1 MKEMR
6 GIHKFTWR
14 MPSAARCVALAV
26 GILATTGAWATDY
39 YKWKDSAASGN
50 WNDYA
55 NWQYSSDGETYA
67 DATSGQYPSS
77 KDAVVS
83 IPASVTAETL
93 TITGSSSYTGTL
105 TIERDVTLT
114 GSFKPGTING
124 SSTLTLSSV
133 TFDGV
138 GSGKTI
144 NTPVIVVGTL
154 SNTSND
160 TLTYTNTVT
169 GESTAS
175 IKASSSNNYAGDKFT
190 GDMSGFRGEIV
201 GSWRN
206 NGNRDYTK
214 IGSVNSSSAN
224 AVWSLGGNGNY
235 MDSVI
240 TQNGTYYFGALSS
253 YNLGFS
259 LSGRTDTALVIGSR
273 TDVIS
278 ELYINP
284 SYAGT
289 RSIIKK
295 VGDGE
300 MKLNAAVSNLQV
312 TAGCVTF
319 YGDYLPQE
327 ITMSGTGC
335 LTLND
340 YFTPNYMTRV
350 TYENDSTLRAFAVE
364 TGSTAKFEDEDFS
377 GATGGFTKRGGGTL
391 EFAVTPAWTG
401 ATTVESGIL
410 IVPADADLTLAS
422 STASVSMGDGRLLLY
437 NESEAYVWTGGG
449 LRDSNGFYLWN
460 SASNWGRTDEDYPN
474 SSAAVTI
481 IPAGT
486 DSLVITNASTST
498 YCHSG
503 ILTLVR
509 DVTIGGYFYIDSIS
523 GEGTLTLDSARIR
536 KGSNGYIYTD
546 LVANNAVTFD
556 MNKESVSLTIY
567 GALSGSGTI
576 SHTEWGNGGIGG
588 FVFYGDQSGFTGT
601 YTGAWRNS
609 GDRDGTKFWT
619 GARGSADAKW
629 QVGNNNSGGAYR
641 DSNTTYCFGQL
652 VAQKSDSDNGNVFY
666 AAPGTGIVIE
676 VGAIKDGT
684 SKLCGK
690 LYDNSNTL
698 RKVGDSTMYLRLLE
712 TKGTIECKEG
722 KTYLKGSNLP
732 AALKLTGKDAE
743 LYVISTLDASSLVE
757 SGLSAYTVEKSTE
770 TETVSSVE
778 YYKYTLTAD
787 TSSAVAYVGAT
798 EEERTYYNTIAEAIA
813 DAEDGATI
821 VVTGDGGDIVIPA
834 GRALSFTTAGG
845 GTITSVTG
853 ADGIAVEMND
863 GVYTYAC
870 PMLFTAN
877 NSITGAY
884 TLDGSYYAATDI
896 FVPKET
902 VGAVGTLNIGSGA
915 SLRAKKNVRIASKG
929 NTTGVIN
936 VTTGG
941 TLTHDTEGKFMLGG
955 AAGANGTLHVNGG
968 TVTDSG
974 SEDVQIAYNADGTG
988 TLTIDSGTFEM
999 TGTAKLLV
1007 GHKGTGIVN
1016 INGGKFQ
1023 GGSDNK
1029 TTEIRVGQDSGST
1042 GTLNLNGGEM
1052 TGKSLT
1058 IGQSANTTGTV
1069 NIKNDAKLTLTDS
1082 DLILANNATATALLN
1097 ISGGTVTM
1105 NKALKI
1111 AQAASSKATMTM
1123 TGGTITGATGMNIG
1137 GGNSSTGTL
1146 NISGGTIDLSKISN
1160 GYINMPNDGAT
1171 GSTSEAH
1178 ATSAMNV
1185 SGDASVKMQ
1194 LIHIGAAKYSDA
1206 TVTVTG
1212 GSVEATNTLRVGGK
1226 YNGGELDATATGVL
1240 TISGGTVTA
1249 TETEMGSGGATGT
1262 INLNEGGTL
1271 ATKMIKKGTGLA
1283 TINFDGG
1290 VLKATAAE
1298 SDFLA
1303 DGITLSGSSVVID
1316 TDYDITIT
1324 RAIDTTSLAIVKRG
1338 TGKLT
1343 LSNADNNI
1351 DPTKITVEAGSVVAK
1366 ISTVEYRFGNF
1377 GTHNG
1382 NYVIGTMAN
1391 AEENVTLCG
1400 TVSVGGNYGVKA
1412 GTIQNATGKLTVG
1425 AGGSL
1430 TTAWVNLGEA
1440 SGAVGKLV
1448 IDGGT
1453 MQTTSGTYGIYVGN
1467 STGARGELTVNSG
1480 TLTLSKAIELCGNA
1494 SATDMTGTTGMF
1506 TMKGG
1511 TVTAETLKF
1520 DSLTGGTSIADIL
1533 GGTLTL
1539 GGITTGAAGT
1549 LTINGGTLAA
1559 SADITVPAGITV
1571 KLGAATFAPNGY
1583 TITFQG
1589 VPTAAENATLT
1600 ITVAEGSGSVVVPAA
1615 AKDSIT
1621 LGENTKWQGDTTLV
1635 YSAPT
1640 GTIATDGT
1648 ATVAY
1653 ADGDTAEQVAAKY
1666 TVTLTP
1672 EQTADGLQSSYY
1684 KVVATLNN
1692 ERTQWNISVAL
1703 ADSVAPEID
1712 TTSEPMTVESGKV
1725 TFAVDADSLKAGL
1738 YYGVGTRTT
1747 PDGEVTYGGMTLFTG
1762 SNADDINFT
1771 ASLPDSGVLYY
1782 TIEASDTPNP

>member
-14 MPSAARCVALAV
+14 MPSVPRLAALAV

-732 AALKLTGKDAE
+732 ATLKLTGKDAE

-787 TSSAVAYVGAT
+787 TSIAVAYVGAT

-853 ADGIAVEMND
+853 ADGSIVEVSD
-863 GVYTYAC
+863 SVYTYSC
-870 PMLFTAN
+870 PELFTAT

-915 SLRAKKNVRIASKG
+915 SLRAKNNVRIASKS

-941 TLTHDTEGKFMLGG
+941 TLVHDTNGKFMLGG
-955 AAGANGTLHVNGG
+955 TAGSVANLNIAGGAVTNLTGNIECGYNASGATGTVNLSSGKLAMLAGTLVLGNKSGAGGVFNMSGGTFECPATTLDPIKIGTANGGTGKVNLSGNASLTLGKLPVGNVSGATGYVNVTDSASLTITNDFCIGASNGAKGNLTVNGG
-968 TVTDSG
+968 TVTVESTG
-974 SEDVQIAYNADGTG
+974 KLIPGYNGTGVVEVVSG
-988 TLTIDSGTFEM
+988 TLT
-999 TGTAKLLV
+999 AKADAYIGYGGNGNGYL
-1007 GHKGTGIVN
+1007 K
-1016 INGGKFQ
+1016 INGGTFSMPTK
-1023 GGSDNK
+1023 DL
-1029 TTEIRVGQDSGST
+1029 TVGNNNVAATGCVEVVSGSLCLAKELKL
-1042 GTLNLNGGEM
+1042 GAINGSE
-1052 TGKSLT
+1052 
-1058 IGQSANTTGTV
+1058 SAGSKTSA
-1069 NIKNDAKLTLTDS
+1069 I
-1082 DLILANNATATALLN
+1082 
-1097 ISGGTVTM
+1097 ISGGKVFA
-1105 NKALKI
+1105 NGLKI
-1111 AQAASSKATMTM
+1111 ANATYSAATVDVS
-1123 TGGTITGATGMNIG
+1123 GGDVVITNTLGVGQ
-1137 GGNSSTGTL
+1137 NSNSTGTL
-1146 NISGGTIDLSKISN
+1146 NISGGSVTA
-1160 GYINMPNDGAT
+1160 AT
-1171 GSTSEAH
+1171 MAI
-1178 ATSAMNV
+1178 AANTSA
-1185 SGDASVKMQ
+1185 S
-1194 LIHIGAAKYSDA
+1194 
-1206 TVTVTG
+1206 
-1212 GSVEATNTLRVGGK
+1212 
-1226 YNGGELDATATGVL
+1226 
-1240 TISGGTVTA
+1240 GTV
-1249 TETEMGSGGATGT
+1249 
-1262 INLNEGGTL
+1262 NL
-1271 ATKMIKKGTGLA
+1271 
-1283 TINFDGG
+1283 
-1290 VLKATAAE
+1290 
-1298 SDFLA
+1298 S
-1303 DGITLSGSSVVID
+1303 
-1316 TDYDITIT
+1316 
-1324 RAIDTTSLAIVKRG
+1324 
-1338 TGKLT
+1338 
-1343 LSNADNNI
+1343 
-1351 DPTKITVEAGSVVAK
+1351 
-1366 ISTVEYRFGNF
+1366 
-1377 GTHNG
+1377 
-1382 NYVIGTMAN
+1382 
-1391 AEENVTLCG
+1391 
-1400 TVSVGGNYGVKA
+1400 
-1412 GTIQNATGKLTVG
+1412 
-1425 AGGSL
+1425 
-1430 TTAWVNLGEA
+1430 
-1440 SGAVGKLV
+1440 
-1448 IDGGT
+1448 
-1453 MQTTSGTYGIYVGN
+1453 
-1467 STGARGELTVNSG
+1467 
-1480 TLTLSKAIELCGNA
+1480 
-1494 SATDMTGTTGMF
+1494 
-1506 TMKGG
+1506 
-1511 TVTAETLKF
+1511 
-1520 DSLTGGTSIADIL
+1520 

-1539 GGITTGAAGT
+1539 GAMTTSDEASTAS
-1549 LTINGGTLAA
+1549 LTIDGGTLAA
-1559 SADITVPAGITV
+1559 SKDFTAPSGITV

-1583 TITFQG
+1583 TITFAG
-1589 VPTAAENATLT
+1589 TPTAAENATLT
-1600 ITVAEGSGSVVVPAA
+1600 ITVAGAGSVVVPAG

-1621 LGENTKWQGDTTLV
+1621 LGANTAWQDDTTLV
-1635 YSAPT
+1635 YSGTPIAPGET
-1640 GTIATDGT
+1640 SSEYATEEEAAAAAENYTIVLTS
-1648 ATVAY
+1648 
-1653 ADGDTAEQVAAKY
+1653 EQE
-1666 TVTLTP
+1666 
-1672 EQTADGLQSSYY
+1672 EQGLDASYY
-1684 KVVATLNN
+1684 TTAVVAGETEGTYVVTVVLDAS
-1692 ERTQWNISVAL
+1692 E
-1703 ADSVAPEID
+1703 VAPEID
-1712 TTSEPMTVESGKV
+1712 MSSEPMTVTSSGV
-1725 TFAVDADSLKAGL
+1725 SFAVDADSLKAGL
-1738 YYGVGTRTT
+1738 YYGVGTRFS
-1747 PDGEVTYGGMTLFTG
+1747 PDGEVTHGTMTKFDGT
-1762 SNADDINFT
+1762 NAGAIVFT
-1771 ASLPDSGVLYY
+1771 ANLPDSGVLYY
-1782 TIEASDTPNP
+1782 TIEASDTDLSPNP